1 MAIEHSAIVDPNQ
14 HEPKGIGSATAGDVY
29 VSVGGGTGSWVPN
42 GGFSN
47 RVVINPTDGPA
58 ILSGT
63 IDSSVEYF
71 IDGFVDMGALEI
83 TVPAGGITIRGYN
96 SAQSKLFSTAASY
109 TLFNGGTAGNV
120 LLNDFTIDVS
130 GTSSKVYN
138 ITGNGSPSS
147 FSAIEISGINYENCT
162 SLGEITGFRQGLEIN
177 TARFGGTPNLILSGT
192 WGGGYRMAESIV
204 RILDSGFS
212 GVLFQ
217 QGTSLTMASRF
228 LTDMNVDLPAGTSG
242 ICDFDATV
250 FAGSSLFQFHECLVT
265 RAGANAP
272 DDVNYFTGI
281 GHADLDAEFRN
292 NKGLSNT
299 FVGGKLTL
307 STEIATTIVTIN
319 TPVVLAGTYTAST
332 LEHFDEPSS
341 GQLRHLGDDPRDYRV
356 SVYVQVEGTA
366 ADDITVHLMKYDAS
380 ATTSSIVDSK
390 TRQILNLTG
399 ANDYADFSMLDFVIL
414 DINDYVYLEVENNT
428 GTGNVT
434 ASLTSTITVEE
445 R

>member
-1 MAIEHSAIVDPNQ
+1 MAIEHSSIGAGEI
-14 HEPKGIGSATAGDVY
+14 HEPKGAASALTGQVY
-29 VSVGGGTGSWVPN
+29 VANGAGSGAWTPN

-47 RVVINPTDGPA
+47 RVIIDPTTGPA
-58 ILSGT
+58 ILGGT

-71 IDGFVDMGALEI
+71 IDGLVDMGTTEI
-83 TVPAGGITIRGYN
+83 TVPTGGITIRGYN
-96 SAQSKLFSTAASY
+96 SVQSKLFSTEASY
-109 TLFNGGTAGNV
+109 TMFNGGTAGNV

-130 GTSSKVYN
+130 GTSSKVYDM
-138 ITGNGSPSS
+138 TGNGSPSS
-147 FSAIEISGINYENCT
+147 FSAIEVAGINYENCT
-162 SLGEITGFRQGLEIN
+162 SLGELTGFRQGLELN

-192 WGGGYRMAESIV
+192 WDGGFRQAGTIV

-212 GVLFQ
+212 GVLFE

-242 ICDFDATV
+242 ICDFDDTV

-265 RAGANAP
+265 RAGVNAP

-281 GHADLDAEFRN
+281 GHEDLDAEFRN

-299 FVGGKLTL
+299 FVGGKLSL

-319 TPVVLAGTYTAST
+319 TPVLLAGTYTAST
-332 LEHFDEPSS
+332 LEHFDVPAS
-341 GQLRHLGDDPRDYRV
+341 GQLRHIGDDPRDYRV

-380 ATTSSIVDSK
+380 AATASIVDSK

-414 DINDYVYLEVENNT
+414 DINDYIYLEVENNT